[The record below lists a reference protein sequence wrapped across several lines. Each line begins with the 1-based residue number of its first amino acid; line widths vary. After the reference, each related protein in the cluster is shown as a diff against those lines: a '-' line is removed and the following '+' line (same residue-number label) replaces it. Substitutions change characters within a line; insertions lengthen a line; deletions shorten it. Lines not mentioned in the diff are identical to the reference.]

1 MWAGGRDSEWTP
13 LPASQGCVQHQVLT
27 LMYGFEAARLSGTA
41 IIPGSESHHHG
52 MTVQYAADPQL
63 LG

>member
-1 MWAGGRDSEWTP
+1 
-13 LPASQGCVQHQVLT
+13 
-27 LMYGFEAARLSGTA
+27 MYAFEAARLSGTA